1 MLSKILSKAECANC
15 RICCS
20 FDSYDIWETPV
31 VTDEIMQRS
40 LQIDPQVRFS
50 DISGARLF
58 RMEREPDRDLYFCP
72 MLDHEKGCLLG
83 GNKPF
88 DCKIWPLRI
97 MRFEGRRVIVLSP
110 VCPTIFS
117 RPIKDI
123 AAAARELAPA
133 IFEQADKTPEMVK
146 PYIEGYI
153 ILLAEEKD
161 RR

>member
-40 LQIDPQVRFS
+40 LQIDPRVRFS

-83 GNKPF
+83 SNKPF

-153 ILLAEEKD
+153 ILLVEKGG
-161 RR
+161 R

>member
-40 LQIDPQVRFS
+40 LQIDPRVRFS

-83 GNKPF
+83 SNKPF

-123 AAAARELAPA
+123 AAAARELAPV

-153 ILLAEEKD
+153 ILLVEKGG
-161 RR
+161 R